1 MSPTSHTPNFENWR
15 AAILHRPHALVD
27 SIIRQLRQV
36 GVAAD
41 VLWPDLPKDFDA
53 AGYNI
58 VFFDVD
64 MGHDS
69 QFPWGRG
76 ACSIPSV
83 ALIGSEAPGRVAW
96 AIQRGADAHLLKPIG
111 SGGIYSAM
119 LIASYAFE
127 QRKELRAEVD
137 GLRQRLS
144 LREGL
149 AAATAQ
155 IMTTQNISAT
165 QAYKSLRL
173 LAMSERVSIEEMAA
187 RLLDP
192 GAVAVKRNG
201 RA

>member
-1 MSPTSHTPNFENWR
+1 MSPISHTPNFENWR

-27 SIIRQLRQV
+27 SIIRQLRQL

-41 VLWPDLPKDFDA
+41 VLWPDLPKDFQA
-53 AGYNI
+53 TGYNI

-69 QFPWGRG
+69 QFPWERG

-96 AIQRGADAHLLKPIG
+96 AIVRGADAHLLKPIG

-119 LIASYAFE
+119 LIASHAFE
-127 QRKELRAEVD
+127 QRRQLSAEVE
-137 GLRQRLS
+137 GLRHRLA

-149 AAATAQ
+149 AAATAL
-155 IMTTQNISAT
+155 IMTTRNLSAR
-165 QAYKSLRL
+165 QAYKALRL

-192 GAVAVKRNG
+192 DATQAKRNG